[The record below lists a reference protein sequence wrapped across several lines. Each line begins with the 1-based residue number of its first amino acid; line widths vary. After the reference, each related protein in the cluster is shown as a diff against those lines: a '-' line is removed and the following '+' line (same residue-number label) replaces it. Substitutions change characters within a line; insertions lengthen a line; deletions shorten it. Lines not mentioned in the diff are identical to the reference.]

1 MKPTLLRW
9 PLHQLN
15 RAKRLASVLP
25 SVFMQGGGVQTT
37 ARKALTIFQREGWA
51 GVKLRLRGISQPT
64 AFTLDENGL
73 LVDRNDYSEWI
84 RRYDYID
91 DAIRQAIHNRIKSLP
106 RRPTISIIMPV
117 YDPPLKFLDEAIWS
131 IRKQLYPD
139 WEFCIA
145 DDASKNEAVR
155 DLLKKHAAED
165 ARIKI
170 VCRPQNGHISQ
181 ASNSALE
188 LATGDYIALFDNDD
202 LLPEHALYHVVE
214 TILSRP
220 DAVIIYSDEDKLD
233 LNGARTDPYFKC
245 DWNPELFLGHNLI
258 SHFGV
263 YRADHVK
270 GIKGFRVGYEGSQ
283 DYDFAVRILERIQ
296 PDQVV
301 HIPRV
306 LYHWRMLPGSASM
319 GTTEKPYAVLAS
331 EKALNE
337 HLARRGVKGL
347 VEALPIGMHRI
358 HFQVPDPAPLVSI
371 LIPTRNSLE
380 LVRGCVNSIYKNTT
394 YENFEILLID
404 NDSDDAQAVNYFK
417 KLEDEHKNFR
427 VIRDDRPFNYS
438 ALNNSAVQH
447 ALGDLILL
455 LNNDTEVITADW
467 LSEMVSVAI
476 QKNVGVVGAKL
487 SYPNNRIQHAGV
499 ILGLGESNV
508 AGHGHHTLPRN
519 HFGYFSRAILTQ
531 EMSAVTG
538 ACLLV
543 KKEIYEQVGGLDE
556 NLKVAFND
564 VDFCLKARK
573 AGYRNIWTPH
583 AELYHYESITRGH
596 EDSPAKQA
604 RFAEEVAYMKDR
616 WGPLLMNDPAYNPN
630 LTLKHGDFSLAWP
643 PRIAP
648 WTINESNPTRNF

>member
-1 MKPTLLRW
+1 
-9 PLHQLN
+9 
-15 RAKRLASVLP
+15 
-25 SVFMQGGGVQTT
+25 
-37 ARKALTIFQREGWA
+37 
-51 GVKLRLRGISQPT
+51 
-64 AFTLDENGL
+64 
-73 LVDRNDYSEWI
+73 
-84 RRYDYID
+84 
-91 DAIRQAIHNRIKSLP
+91 
-106 RRPTISIIMPV
+106 
-117 YDPPLKFLDEAIWS
+117 
-131 IRKQLYPD
+131 
-139 WEFCIA
+139 
-145 DDASKNEAVR
+145 
-155 DLLKKHAAED
+155 
-165 ARIKI
+165 
-170 VCRPQNGHISQ
+170 
-181 ASNSALE
+181 
-188 LATGDYIALFDNDD
+188 
-202 LLPEHALYHVVE
+202 
-214 TILSRP
+214 
-220 DAVIIYSDEDKLD
+220 
-233 LNGARTDPYFKC
+233 
-245 DWNPELFLGHNLI
+245 
-258 SHFGV
+258 
-263 YRADHVK
+263 
-270 GIKGFRVGYEGSQ
+270 
-283 DYDFAVRILERIQ
+283 
-296 PDQVV
+296 
-301 HIPRV
+301 
-306 LYHWRMLPGSASM
+306 M

-337 HLARRGVKGL
+337 HLARRGVEGQ

-358 HFQVPDPAPLVSI
+358 HFQVPDTAPLVSI
-371 LIPTRNSLE
+371 VIPTRNSLE

-404 NDSDDAQAVNYFK
+404 NGSDDAQAVNYFK

-455 LNNDTEVITADW
+455 LNNDTEVITAEW

-531 EMSAVTG
+531 EISAVTG

-564 VDFCLKARK
+564 VDFCLKVRK
-573 AGYRNIWTPH
+573 AGFRNIWTPH

-596 EDSPAKQA
+596 EDSPTKQA
-604 RFAEEVAYMKDR
+604 RFAEEVAYMKER
-616 WGPLLMNDPAYNPN
+616 WGTLLMNDPAYNPN

-648 WTINESNPTRNF
+648 QVHK